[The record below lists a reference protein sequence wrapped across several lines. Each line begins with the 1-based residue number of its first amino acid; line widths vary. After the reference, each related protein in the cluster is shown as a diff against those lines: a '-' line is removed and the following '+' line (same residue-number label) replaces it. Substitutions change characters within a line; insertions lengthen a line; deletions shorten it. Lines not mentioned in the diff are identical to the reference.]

1 MNPDLVSSKWP
12 DSLWQA
18 TAVALDDSPALMGPV
33 ETEVCIVGAGYT
45 GLSAA
50 LHLAEAGVSSVV
62 VERNQP
68 GWGCSGRNGGQV
80 HPNGKSLP
88 GVTWR
93 YAEPDRMDP
102 VVRLTNAA
110 CDFVFDLIRRHQ
122 IPCAASQSGY
132 VMGIRGDAGRRYI
145 AEWIRRWQAAGPHVD
160 MLDRRRVAEAL
171 GTEYYDCGMFDA
183 RGGSLQPLSYARG
196 LARACMEQSVAL
208 YGNSPVVRFARVGSG
223 WRVDTPR
230 GSVSCKSIVIGTN
243 GYTDSVWPGLRQHL
257 VPVASLISATE
268 PLADHIARQILPGRM
283 PVAETPGGIP
293 SYFRLDE
300 SNRMVFGGR
309 GTILGRCGKLDTGA
323 LRRKAIRLYPQL
335 AEVNWVY
342 DWGGYVAMTAQQRPL
357 LIRLDRNVYAGF
369 GYNGRGIAIATLMGS
384 QLGLAVAEGK
394 AVLPIEAPRPVPLHW
409 FHPLGI
415 AVRIAKGEL
424 TDQLR
429 RRSTDT

>member
-1 MNPDLVSSKWP
+1 MNPDLVSSAWP

-18 TAVALDDSPALMGPV
+18 TAVVMDDSPPLAGPV
-33 ETEVCIVGAGYT
+33 ETEVCVVGAGYT
-45 GLSAA
+45 GLSSA
-50 LHLAEAGVSSVV
+50 LHLAEAGLSSVV

-68 GWGCSGRNGGQV
+68 GWGCSGRNGGQI
-80 HPNGKSLP
+80 HPNAKSLP

-93 YAEPDRMDP
+93 YPESDRIDP
-102 VVRLTNAA
+102 VIRLTNAA
-110 CDFVFDLIRRHQ
+110 CDLVFDLIRRHH
-122 IPCAASQSGY
+122 IPCEASQSGY
-132 VMGIRGDAGRRYI
+132 VMAIRGDAGRRYI
-145 AEWIRRWQAAGPHVD
+145 EQWIDRWCVAGSQVD

-171 GTEYYDCGMFDA
+171 GTEHYDCGMFDA

-196 LARACMEQSVAL
+196 LARVCLERGVAV
-208 YGNSPVVRFARVGSG
+208 YGNSPVVRIARAGSG

-243 GYTDSVWPGLRQHL
+243 GYTDSVWPRLRQHL

-268 PLADHIARQILPGRM
+268 PLPDRIAGQVIPGRM

-300 SNRMVFGGR
+300 RNRMVFGGR
-309 GTILGRCGKLDTGA
+309 GTIFGRCGKLDTAA

-335 AEVNWVY
+335 AEVTWAY
-342 DWGGYVAMTAQQRPL
+342 DWGGYVAITPQQRPL
-357 LIRLDRNVYAGF
+357 LIRLDRNVYAGL
-369 GYNGRGIAIATLMGS
+369 GYNGRGIAMATLMGS

-394 AVLPIEAPRPVPLHW
+394 AVLPIEAPSPVPLHR

-415 AVRIAKGEL
+415 AVRTAKGEL
-424 TDQLR
+424 TDR
-429 RRSTDT
+429 FRPRSTDA